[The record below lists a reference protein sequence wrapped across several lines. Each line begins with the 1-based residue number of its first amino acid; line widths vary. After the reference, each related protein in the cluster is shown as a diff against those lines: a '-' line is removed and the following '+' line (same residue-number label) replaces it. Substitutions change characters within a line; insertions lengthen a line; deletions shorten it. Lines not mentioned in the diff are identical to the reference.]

1 MRTKIKIIMIIAM
14 TLGCI
19 MGTSAKRVKKSG
31 VNNVNLKRLEAR
43 LDSVIQSH
51 YDPQSPG
58 AALLIAKNG
67 KAIYD
72 KGIGIAD
79 MATGEKIDGN
89 TAFNIASISKQF
101 TAIGA
106 LKMQEMGLINLDNS
120 VASYFPELQRDI
132 WHKIK
137 LKHLLSHSSGVPD
150 ARPRGDRNFM
160 LTATDEQ
167 SVVYMKD
174 LTELHF
180 EPGSNYEYINPT
192 FDLFYFLVEMK
203 TGMKFV
209 DFQKKYLFDRA
220 GMDNVQYFTP
230 EAKIAHMAHGYIVN
244 EDAEVSGSDSDY
256 AKKREKVEN
265 DYVDGK
271 GVHWAECDYGEE
283 TFFATKADG
292 GIYTTTHDFLKWEN
306 ALSRNILVR
315 KSSKR
320 QAYTPHT
327 LVTGSKWS
335 GYQNRENTWYG
346 YGWFIDKTPG
356 REVKIYHTGDNGG
369 FQAYAA
375 KYERSRVNVIMLENQ
390 STVDRWKLQLEIERI
405 LREEGVLSDK

>member
-1 MRTKIKIIMIIAM
+1 MKTFKTSLLIITFTMSLFNVVNAKTVNTKK
-14 TLGCI
+14 
-19 MGTSAKRVKKSG
+19 
-31 VNNVNLKRLEAR
+31 LETR
-43 LDSVIQSH
+43 LDSLLNAH
-51 YDPQSPG
+51 YNATSPG

-106 LKMQEMGLINLDNS
+106 LKMQEMGLINLNNS
-120 VASYFPELQRDI
+120 VALYFPKFKSDI
-132 WHKIK
+132 WKKVK
-137 LKHLLSHSSGVPD
+137 LRHLLSHSSGVPD

-167 SVVYMKD
+167 SVGYMTD
-174 LTELHF
+174 LDALHF
-180 EPGSNYEYINPT
+180 EPGTDYEYINPT
-192 FDLFYFLVEMK
+192 FDLFYLLTKMK
-203 TGMKFV
+203 TGMNFV
-209 DFQKKYLFDRA
+209 DFQKKYIFDKA
-220 GMDNVQYFTP
+220 GMENVQYFTP

-256 AKKREKVEN
+256 AKKREKVDN

-306 ALSRNILVR
+306 ALRRNILVNS
-315 KSSKR
+315 KSKR
-320 QAYTPHT
+320 KAYTAHT
-327 LVTGSKWS
+327 KVSGSKWS
-335 GYQNRENTWYG
+335 GYQNRDNTWYG

-390 STVDRWKLQLEIERI
+390 STVDRWSLQLKIEQI
-405 LREEGVLSDK
+405 LREEGVLR

>member
-1 MRTKIKIIMIIAM
+1 MNVN
-14 TLGCI
+14 
-19 MGTSAKRVKKSG
+19 AKRPIYNKA
-31 VNNVNLKRLEAR
+31 NNVNLKRVEAR
-43 LDSVIQSH
+43 LDSLLKAH
-51 YDPQSPG
+51 YSASAPG
-58 AALLIAKNG
+58 AALLVAKNG
-67 KAIYD
+67 RAIYD

-106 LKMQEMGLINLDNS
+106 LKMQEMGLIDLNQS
-120 VASYFPELQRDI
+120 VSHYLPELKSEI
-132 WHKIK
+132 WTKVK

-150 ARPRGDRNFM
+150 ARPRDDLNYT
-160 LTATDEQ
+160 LYATDEE
-167 SVVYMKD
+167 SIKYMKD
-174 LTELHF
+174 LKELHF
-180 EPGSNYEYINPT
+180 EPGSAYEYINPT
-192 FDLFYFLVEMK
+192 FDLFYVITEKK

-209 DFQKKYLFDRA
+209 DFQKKYLLDRA
-220 GMDNVQYFTP
+220 GMKNVQYFTP
-230 EAKIAHMAHGYIVN
+230 DAKIRHMAHGYIVN

-256 AKKREKVEN
+256 SKKREKVDN
-265 DYVDGK
+265 DYVDGN

-292 GIYTTTHDFLKWEN
+292 GIYTTTRDFLRWEN
-306 ALSRNILVR
+306 ALRRNTLVH
-315 KSSKR
+315 KSSKL

-327 LVTGSKWS
+327 LVSGSKWS
-335 GYQNRENTWYG
+335 GYQNRDNTWYG

-375 KYERSRVNVIMLENQ
+375 KYEHSRVNVIMLENQ
-390 STVDRWKLQLEIERI
+390 NTVDRWSTQLTIERI
-405 LREEGVLSDK
+405 LIEEGVINNK

>member
-1 MRTKIKIIMIIAM
+1 MALCCV
-14 TLGCI
+14 LGVN
-19 MGTSAKRVKKSG
+19 AKRVITKRALVMSMS
-31 VNNVNLKRLEAR
+31 VNVKRLESR
-43 LDSVIQSH
+43 LDSLLNSH
-51 YDPQSPG
+51 YDAKSPG

-72 KGIGIAD
+72 KGIGVAD
-79 MATGEKIDGN
+79 MSTGEKIDGN

-106 LKMQEMGLINLDNS
+106 LKMQEMGLINLNNS
-120 VASYFPELQRDI
+120 VASYFPELKNDI
-132 WHKIK
+132 WKK
-137 LKHLLSHSSGVPD
+137 VRLRHLLSHSSGVPD
-150 ARPRGDRNFM
+150 ARPRDDRNFM

-167 SVVYMKD
+167 SVQYMKD
-174 LTELHF
+174 LKELHF
-180 EPGSNYEYINPT
+180 QPGTDYEYINPT
-192 FDLFYFLVEMK
+192 FDLFYLLVEKK

-209 DFQKKYLFDRA
+209 DFQKKHLFSKA
-220 GMDNVQYFTP
+220 KMSNVQYFTP
-230 EAKIAHMAHGYIVN
+230 DAKIAHMAHGYIVN

-306 ALSRNILVR
+306 ALRKNVLV
-315 KSSKR
+315 KNTSKLK
-320 QAYTPHT
+320 AYKTHT
-327 LVTGSKWS
+327 KVSGSKWS

-375 KYERSRVNVIMLENQ
+375 KYERSHVNVIMFENQ
-390 STVDRWKLQLEIERI
+390 NTVDRWTLQLEIERI
-405 LREEGVLSDK
+405 LREEGVLK

>member
-1 MRTKIKIIMIIAM
+1 MKTFKTSLLIITITMSFFNAVNAKTVNTKK
-14 TLGCI
+14 
-19 MGTSAKRVKKSG
+19 
-31 VNNVNLKRLEAR
+31 LETR
-43 LDSVIQSH
+43 LDSLLNAH
-51 YDPQSPG
+51 YNASSPG

-106 LKMQEMGLINLDNS
+106 LKMQEMGLINLNNS
-120 VASYFPELQRDI
+120 VALYFPEFKSDI
-132 WHKIK
+132 WKKVK
-137 LKHLLSHSSGVPD
+137 LRHLLSHSSGVPD

-167 SVVYMKD
+167 SVGYMTD
-174 LTELHF
+174 LDALHF
-180 EPGSNYEYINPT
+180 EPGTDYEYINPT
-192 FDLFYFLVEMK
+192 FDLFYLLTKMK
-203 TGMKFV
+203 TGMNFV
-209 DFQKKYLFDRA
+209 DFQKKYIFDKA
-220 GMDNVQYFTP
+220 GMENVQYFTP

-244 EDAEVSGSDSDY
+244 EDAEISGSDSDY

-306 ALSRNILVR
+306 ALRRNILVSA
-315 KSSKR
+315 KSKR
-320 QAYTPHT
+320 KAYTAHT
-327 LVTGSKWS
+327 KVSGSKWS
-335 GYQNRENTWYG
+335 GYQNRDNTWYG
-346 YGWFIDKTPG
+346 FGWFIDKTPG

-390 STVDRWKLQLEIERI
+390 STVDRWSLQLTIERI
-405 LREEGVLSDK
+405 LREEGILR

>member
-1 MRTKIKIIMIIAM
+1 MIKKAMMIAIAVCCV
-14 TLGCI
+14 GAV
-19 MGTSAKRVKKSG
+19 GAKS
-31 VNNVNLKRLEAR
+31 VNLKRLEAR
-43 LDSVIQSH
+43 LDSVMESH

-106 LKMQEMGLINLDNS
+106 LKMQEMGLVDLNNS
-120 VASYFPELQRDI
+120 VASYFPELNNEI
-132 WHKIK
+132 WKKVK

-150 ARPRGDRNFM
+150 ARPRDDRNFM

-167 SVVYMKD
+167 SVQYMKN

-180 EPGSNYEYINPT
+180 EPGTDYEYINPT
-192 FDLFYFLVEMK
+192 FDLFYFLVEKK

-209 DFQKKYLFDRA
+209 DFQKKYIFDKA
-220 GMDNVQYFTP
+220 SMKNVQYFTP
-230 EAKIAHMAHGYIVN
+230 EAKIPHMAHGYIVN

-265 DYVDGK
+265 DYIDGK
-271 GVHWAECDYGEE
+271 GTHWAECDYGEE

-306 ALSRNILVR
+306 ALHRNILVK
-315 KSSKR
+315 KSS
-320 QAYTPHT
+320 
-327 LVTGSKWS
+327 
-335 GYQNRENTWYG
+335 
-346 YGWFIDKTPG
+346 
-356 REVKIYHTGDNGG
+356 
-369 FQAYAA
+369 
-375 KYERSRVNVIMLENQ
+375 
-390 STVDRWKLQLEIERI
+390 
-405 LREEGVLSDK
+405 

>member
-1 MRTKIKIIMIIAM
+1 MCCLMNAN
-14 TLGCI
+14 
-19 MGTSAKRVKKSG
+19 AKRCTKAPTTS
-31 VNNVNLKRLEAR
+31 VNLKRVEAR
-43 LDSVIQSH
+43 LDSLLHATYSENA
-51 YDPQSPG
+51 PG

-106 LKMQEMGLINLDNS
+106 LKMQEMGLIDLNHS
-120 VASYFPELQRDI
+120 VSRYFPELSHEI
-132 WHKIK
+132 WRKVK

-150 ARPRGDRNFM
+150 ARPRDDREFT

-167 SVVYMKD
+167 SVEYMKD
-174 LTELHF
+174 LHALHF
-180 EPGSNYEYINPT
+180 EPGSAYEYINPT
-192 FDLFYFLVEMK
+192 FDLFYVITEKK

-209 DFQKKYLFDRA
+209 DFQKKHIFDRA
-220 GMDNVQYFTP
+220 RMKNVQYFTP
-230 EAKIAHMAHGYIVN
+230 EAIIPHMAHGYIVN

-256 AKKREKVEN
+256 SKKREKAEN
-265 DYVDGK
+265 DYVDGN

-292 GIYTTTHDFLKWEN
+292 GIYTTTRDFLRWEN
-306 ALSRNILVR
+306 ALRRNIIVK

-327 LVTGSKWS
+327 VVTGSKWS
-335 GYQNRENTWYG
+335 GYQNRDNTWYG

-375 KYERSRVNVIMLENQ
+375 KYERSRVNVIMFANQ
-390 STVDRWKLQLEIERI
+390 STVDRWPLQLTIERI
-405 LREEGVLSDK
+405 LIEEGLITGK

>member
-1 MRTKIKIIMIIAM
+1 MIAALSAAVVLNAKGIDTKRIETRI
-14 TLGCI
+14 
-19 MGTSAKRVKKSG
+19 
-31 VNNVNLKRLEAR
+31 
-43 LDSVIQSH
+43 DSLMNAH
-51 YDPQSPG
+51 YDAHSPG

-106 LKMQEMGLINLDNS
+106 LKMQEMGLIDLNQS
-120 VASYFPELQRDI
+120 VAHYFPEFKSDI
-132 WHKIK
+132 WKKVK
-137 LKHLLSHSSGVPD
+137 LRHLLSHSSGVPD
-150 ARPRGDRNFM
+150 ARPRDDRDFM
-160 LTATDEQ
+160 LYATDVE
-167 SVVYMKD
+167 SASYMKD
-174 LTELHF
+174 LAELHF
-180 EPGSNYEYINPT
+180 EPGTAYEYINPT
-192 FDLFYFLVEMK
+192 FDLFYMLVEK
-203 TGMKFV
+203 KAGMQFV
-209 DFQKKYLFDRA
+209 DFQKKYLFDKA
-220 GMDNVQYFTP
+220 GMKNVQYFTP
-230 EAKIAHMAHGYIVN
+230 DAKIAHMAHGYIVN

-256 AKKREKVEN
+256 AKKREKVAN

-306 ALSRNILVR
+306 ALRRNILVK

-320 QAYTPHT
+320 KAYACHT

-335 GYQNRENTWYG
+335 GYQNRDNTWYG
-346 YGWFIDKTPG
+346 YGWFIDKTLG
-356 REVKIYHTGDNGG
+356 REIKIYHTGDNGG

-390 STVDRWKLQLEIERI
+390 NTVDRWTLQLTIEKI
-405 LREEGVLSDK
+405 LREEGVLR

>member
-1 MRTKIKIIMIIAM
+1 MKTFKTSLLIITFTMSLFNVVNAKTVNTKK
-14 TLGCI
+14 
-19 MGTSAKRVKKSG
+19 
-31 VNNVNLKRLEAR
+31 LETR
-43 LDSVIQSH
+43 LDSLLNAH
-51 YDPQSPG
+51 YNATSPG

-106 LKMQEMGLINLDNS
+106 LKMQEMGLINLNNS
-120 VASYFPELQRDI
+120 VAFYFPEFKSDI
-132 WHKIK
+132 WKKVK
-137 LKHLLSHSSGVPD
+137 LRHLLSHSSGVPD

-167 SVVYMKD
+167 SVGYMTD
-174 LTELHF
+174 LDALHF
-180 EPGSNYEYINPT
+180 EPGTDYEYINPT
-192 FDLFYFLVEMK
+192 FDLFYLLTKIK
-203 TGMKFV
+203 TGMNFV
-209 DFQKKYLFDRA
+209 DFQKKYIFDKA
-220 GMDNVQYFTP
+220 GMENVQYFTP

-244 EDAEVSGSDSDY
+244 EDAEISGSDSDY

-271 GVHWAECDYGEE
+271 GMHWAECDYGEE

-292 GIYTTTHDFLKWEN
+292 GIYITTHDFLKWEN
-306 ALSRNILVR
+306 ALRRNILV
-315 KSSKR
+315 SSKSKR
-320 QAYTPHT
+320 KAYTAHT
-327 LVTGSKWS
+327 KVSGSKWS
-335 GYQNRENTWYG
+335 GYQNRDNTWYG
-346 YGWFIDKTPG
+346 FGWFIDKTPG

-390 STVDRWKLQLEIERI
+390 STVDRWSLQLTIERI
-405 LREEGVLSDK
+405 LREEGVLR

>member
-1 MRTKIKIIMIIAM
+1 MRAKTEIIVIIAM
-14 TLGCI
+14 ALGCV
-19 MGTSAKRVKKSG
+19 MGASAKRV
-31 VNNVNLKRLEAR
+31 NMKRLESR
-43 LDSVIQSH
+43 LDSLLQSH
-51 YDPQSPG
+51 YNPQSPG

-106 LKMQEMGLINLDNS
+106 LKMQEMGLIDLNQS
-120 VASYFPELQRDI
+120 VAHYFPEFKGEI
-132 WHKIK
+132 WEKVK
-137 LKHLLSHSSGVPD
+137 LWHLLSHSSGVPD
-150 ARPRGDRNFM
+150 ARPRDNLDFM

-167 SVVYMKD
+167 SIGYMRD
-174 LTELHF
+174 LNELHF
-180 EPGSNYEYINPT
+180 EPGSDYEYINPT
-192 FDLFYFLVEMK
+192 FDLFYFLVERL

-209 DFQKKYLFDRA
+209 DFQKKYLFDKA
-220 GMDNVQYFTP
+220 GMVNVQYFTP
-230 EAKIAHMAHGYIVN
+230 DATIAHMAHGYIVN
-244 EDAEVSGSDSDY
+244 EDALIEGSDSDY

-265 DYVDGK
+265 DYIDDN

-306 ALSRNILVR
+306 ALSRNILVK

-320 QAYTPHT
+320 KAYTPHT
-327 LVTGSKWS
+327 KVTGSQWS
-335 GYQNRENTWYG
+335 GYQNREYTWYG

-390 STVDRWKLQLEIERI
+390 STVDRWSLQLEIERI
-405 LREEGVLSDK
+405 LREEGVVSNK